1 MNQPFDTCTETG
13 DIRDATVLRR
23 PDVDSDQAR
32 DAASLQAAKTLINQ
46 IAAIQKLLKIYDPDN
61 ATAVQ
66 AGDALMATLKVLFE
80 DSAQLEIKFWRDCVF
95 VNGQRLRC
103 DISNFA
109 SYKHVLGQA
118 QRLQIERLL
127 VNPGLPRDEAVRF
140 FRWLDAAETSGVK
153 GSAVADGLVS
163 QGFSHLSVVPS
174 QQLESQ
180 LDTIGIKA
188 LTRPERAKR
197 AFYAALGSA
206 KEILVSQTSQGAASL
221 RKAKRA
227 VQSAVD
233 VLLED
238 ESSLLALAAIKDHD
252 EYTFSHSVNVCIFSL
267 AIGHSLGFH
276 RSCLSRLG
284 IAALFHDIGKTSVPQ
299 DVLNKVGILDVNE
312 WKTIREHTVMGVR
325 QLGKMPSCNEHI
337 LHSLIVA
344 FQHHIN
350 LDLSG
355 YPAVPAYSSLDLFSR
370 IVRIADT
377 FDAMTTERP
386 YRNKVY
392 SPYEAVRYLVS
403 QAGSK
408 FDPILV
414 KAFARAVG
422 IFPMGT
428 VLRLA
433 SGEVGIVV
441 RRSSLTGDVNRPVM
455 RVLLDNKGN
464 PTPEGRIIDLGQ
476 SDPRTGQFVFSV
488 VETLSCKDL
497 GVNPRDYLTP

>member
-1 MNQPFDTCTETG
+1 MSEPVDTLTETRLETKRAES
-13 DIRDATVLRR
+13 DI
-23 PDVDSDQAR
+23 DQAR
-32 DAASLQAAKTLINQ
+32 HVASLQASRTLLSQ
-46 IAAIQKLLKIYDPDN
+46 IAAIQKLIKIYDPDN
-61 ATAVQ
+61 TTVLQ
-66 AGDALMATLKVLFE
+66 AGDALMNTLKDLFE
-80 DSAQLEIKFWRDCVF
+80 DMPNVELKFWRDCVF
-95 VNGQRLRC
+95 VNSERLRC

-109 SYKHVLGQA
+109 AYKYLLGQA
-118 QRLQIERLL
+118 QRLEIEKTMF
-127 VNPGLPRDEAVRF
+127 EAGISREEAIRF
-140 FRWLDAAETSGVK
+140 YCWLDSVESAGAK
-153 GSAVADGLVS
+153 GLAIANGIASE
-163 QGFSHLSVVPS
+163 GFNHISVVPATHIE
-174 QQLESQ
+174 QQLDS
-180 LDTIGIKA
+180 IGIRSLSK
-188 LTRPERAKR
+188 PERAKR
-197 AFYAALGSA
+197 AFFAALGSA
-206 KEILVSQTSQGAASL
+206 KEILLSQTSQGAASL

-227 VQSAVD
+227 VQTAVD

-252 EYTFSHSVNVCIFSL
+252 EYTFTHSVNVCIFSL

-284 IAALFHDIGKTSVPQ
+284 IAALFHDMGKTSVPQ
-299 DVLNKVGILDVNE
+299 DVLNKIGILDVNE
-312 WKTIREHTVMGVR
+312 WKTIRDHPIMGVK
-325 QLGKMPSCNEHI
+325 QLSRMPRCDGHI

-355 YPAVPAYSSLDLFSR
+355 YPVVPPHSSLDLFSR

-392 SPYEAVRYLVS
+392 SPYEAIRYLVS

-414 KAFARAVG
+414 KAFARAIGV
-422 IFPMGT
+422 FPVGT
-428 VLRLA
+428 VLRL
-433 SGEVGIVV
+433 STGEVGIVV
-441 RRSSLTGDVNRPVM
+441 RRSHLSGDPNRPIM

-464 PTPEGRIIDLGQ
+464 PTPEGRLIDLGQ
-476 SDPRTGQFVFSV
+476 TDPRTGDFFYSV

-497 GVNPRDYLTP
+497 GVNLRDYLMP

>member
-1 MNQPFDTCTETG
+1 MTQPSETTAET
-13 DIRDATVLRR
+13 RDPR
-23 PDVDSDQAR
+23 PDLEQDR
-32 DAASLQAAKTLINQ
+32 DAASLQAAKTLLSQ

-61 ATAVQ
+61 STVLQ
-66 AGDALMATLKVLFE
+66 AGDALMSTLGVLLE
-80 DSAQLEIKFWRDCVF
+80 ESAEIEMRFWRDCIF

-109 SYKHVLGQA
+109 AYKHVLGLGL
-118 QRLQIERLL
+118 RLEMEKLL
-127 VNPGLPRDEAVRF
+127 FGAGITREEVVKF
-140 FRWLDAAETSGVK
+140 FRWLDSVESSGTKGADVMAAMT
-153 GSAVADGLVS
+153 S
-163 QGFSHLSVVPS
+163 QGFTHVSVVPA
-174 QQLESQ
+174 QLTENQ
-180 LDTIGIKA
+180 LDSLGIKA

-197 AFYAALGSA
+197 AFYVALGSA
-206 KEILVSQTSQGAASL
+206 KEILTSQTSQGAASL

-227 VQSAVD
+227 VQTAVD

-238 ESSLLALAAIKDHD
+238 ESSLLALASIKDHD
-252 EYTFSHSVNVCIFSL
+252 EYTFTHSVNVCIFSL

-276 RSCLSRLG
+276 RSYLSRLG

-299 DVLNKVGILDVNE
+299 DVLNKVGSLDVNE

-325 QLGKMPSCNEHI
+325 QLGKMPRCNEHI

-355 YPAVPAYSSLDLFSR
+355 YPSVPAYSSLDLFSR

-422 IFPMGT
+422 IFPTGT

-441 RRSSLTGDVNRPVM
+441 RRSQLTGDTNRPIM
-455 RVLLDNKGN
+455 RVLLDSKGN
-464 PTPEGRIIDLGQ
+464 PTPEGRLLDLGQ
-476 SDPRTGQFVFSV
+476 TDPETGGYLYSV
-488 VETLSCKDL
+488 AETLSCKDI
-497 GVNPRDYLTP
+497 GVNPRDYLMP

>member
-1 MNQPFDTCTETG
+1 MNQLSETQTE
-13 DIRDATVLRR
+13 IREPRADL
-23 PDVDSDQAR
+23 DDAR
-32 DAASLQAAKTLINQ
+32 DAASLQAAKTLISQ

-61 ATAVQ
+61 STVLQ
-66 AGDALMATLKVLFE
+66 AGEALMATLGVLLE
-80 DSAQLEIKFWRDCVF
+80 DAAEVEMRFWRDCIF

-109 SYKHVLGQA
+109 AYKHVLGLA
-118 QRLQIERLL
+118 LRLETEKMTFSAGITR
-127 VNPGLPRDEAVRF
+127 PEAIKF
-140 FRWLDAAETSGVK
+140 FCWLDSVEPSGAKGAEVAAGV
-153 GSAVADGLVS
+153 AS
-163 QGFSHLSVVPS
+163 QGFTHVSIVPA
-174 QQLESQ
+174 LVIENQ
-180 LDTIGIKA
+180 LDTLGIKA
-188 LTRPERAKR
+188 LSRPERAKR
-197 AFYAALGSA
+197 AFYVALGSA
-206 KEILVSQTSQGAASL
+206 KEILTCQTSQGTASL

-227 VQSAVD
+227 VQTAVD

-252 EYTFSHSVNVCIFSL
+252 EYTFTHSVNVCIFSL

-284 IAALFHDIGKTSVPQ
+284 IAALFHDIGKTTVPQ
-299 DVLNKVGILDVNE
+299 DVLNKIGNLDVNE
-312 WKTIREHTVMGVR
+312 WKAIREHTVMGVR
-325 QLGKMPSCNEHI
+325 QLGKMPRCNEQI

-355 YPAVPAYSSLDLFSR
+355 YPTVPAHSSLDLFSR

-392 SPYEAVRYLVS
+392 SPYEAMRYLVS

-422 IFPMGT
+422 IFPTGT
-428 VLRLA
+428 VLRLT

-441 RRSSLTGDVNRPVM
+441 RRSQLTGDSNRPIM
-455 RVLLDNKGN
+455 RVLLDSKGN
-464 PTPEGRIIDLGQ
+464 PTPEGRLLDLGQ
-476 SDPRTGQFVFSV
+476 TDPNTGSYLYSV
-488 VETLSCKDL
+488 AETLSCKDL
-497 GVNPRDYLTP
+497 GVNLRDYLMP

>member
-1 MNQPFDTCTETG
+1 MNQPFETCVEMG
-13 DIRDATVLRR
+13 DARGATALRKNE
-23 PDVDSDQAR
+23 PDPDQAR

-61 ATAVQ
+61 ATVVQ
-66 AGDALMATLKVLFE
+66 AGDALLMTLKALFE
-80 DSAQLEIKFWRDCVF
+80 ESAQIELKFWRDCVF
-95 VNGQRLRC
+95 ANGQRLRC

-109 SYKHVLGQA
+109 AYKHVLGQG
-118 QRLQIERLL
+118 QRLEIERLL
-127 VNPGLPRDEAVRF
+127 INTGVLRDEVVKF
-140 FRWLDAAETSGVK
+140 FLWLDTAETSGAK
-153 GSAVADGLVS
+153 GSAIADGAAS
-163 QGFSHLSVVPS
+163 QGFGHIVVVPS
-174 QQLESQ
+174 LHLESQ
-180 LDTIGIKA
+180 LDDLGIKT
-188 LTRPERAKR
+188 LTKPERAKR

-206 KEILVSQTSQGAASL
+206 KEILLSQTSQGAASL

-227 VQSAVD
+227 VQSTVD
-233 VLLED
+233 VLLDD

-267 AIGHSLGFH
+267 AIGHSMGFH

-299 DVLNKVGILDVNE
+299 DVLNKIGILDVNE

-325 QLGKMPSCNEHI
+325 QLGRMPKCNEHL
-337 LHSLIVA
+337 LHSMIVA

-433 SGEVGIVV
+433 TGEVGIVV

-455 RVLLDNKGN
+455 RVLLDSKGN

-476 SDPRTGQFVFSV
+476 TDPQTGQFIYSV

-497 GVNPRDYLTP
+497 GVNLRDYLMP